1 MNTTYESEFRWPYQD
16 RYLHIKNLYIS
27 IKPTEIVEAFKR
39 LELKRI
45 RKEIATVEE
54 EQQKNDELSKRLEWT
69 SNSRFG
75 RLLDRKLLPLQM
87 TDREEKQMNELIDS
101 DDFNFMPCPYNKAD
115 KALEAA
121 VRSISLQT
129 GIEFDELMREVYEQR
144 DTWHQSA
151 IGHAAVNMRN
161 IFEKKM
167 KQKKNNVLGVLRKE
181 EEIFN
186 IC

>member
-27 IKPTEIVEAFKR
+27 MKPTEIVEAFKR
-39 LELKRI
+39 LELQRI
-45 RKEIATVEE
+45 RKEKPTVEK

-87 TDREEKQMNELIDS
+87 NDAEEKQMNELIDS

-115 KALEAA
+115 KDLEAA

-161 IFEKKM
+161 IFEKKQK
-167 KQKKNNVLGVLRKE
+167 KQKKE
-181 EEIFN
+181 ERLSAREGGGDF
-186 IC
+186 